1 MDRGSP
7 GLAAEAPATQKAEV
21 AAPAGDG
28 TALLDRVRARLG
40 ELKLSDEQKKK
51 IDELLAGTASDLKV
65 AREQLQNADRQEKVR
80 RFTEIM
86 QKLRENVRSVLDPE
100 QVRQLQQKLGG
111 AGAGAAGEAL
121 ARLRQALPQM
131 ELSDEQEAQ
140 IQEIF
145 SNFREQS
152 ERARA
157 ATGAAAIE
165 ARQQLKASA
174 EGLRQKILDILSAEQ
189 REKLQSLIAAPPATQ
204 PAKG

>member
-1 MDRGSP
+1 MSGRLVWCMMVIVGVGSWMP

-51 IDELLAGTASDLKV
+51 VDELLAGTASDLKV

-111 AGAGAAGEAL
+111 AGAGRGRGSCR
-121 ARLRQALPQM
+121 RLRQALPQM
-131 ELSDEQEAQ
+131 ELRRRAARRRSRR
-140 IQEIF
+140 F
-145 SNFREQS
+145 SAISGSSRSGHGRQ
-152 ERARA
+152 RAR
-157 ATGAAAIE
+157 
-165 ARQQLKASA
+165 RRLKRGS
-174 EGLRQKILDILSAEQ
+174 S
-189 REKLQSLIAAPPATQ
+189 
-204 PAKG
+204 